1 MQGTVLAAGSILFYL
16 KIIFVRAELK
26 THEQNIAPVE
36 RKYWTEKRYWYLGI
50 MYAGISF
57 LVFLLWKK
65 KLIFFQYADLW
76 IVYLLLS
83 IVDIKKHMIPDRV
96 LICMGI
102 SQLLYGMETFSV
114 KNLFCGALTGIV
126 VYVILLFI
134 SIVSRG
140 GLGLGDAKLLALTAV
155 FTGGSYLLQM
165 IFWGLVCA
173 FVYSIFLL
181 AHKKGN
187 RKTELPFVP
196 FLACGMLIHIGIWM
210 I

>member
-1 MQGTVLAAGSILFYL
+1 MQEAVLAAGSILFYL
-16 KIIFVRAELK
+16 KIMFARAELK
-26 THEQNIAPVE
+26 THEQHIKA
-36 RKYWTEKRYWYLGI
+36 EKRYLYLGI
-50 MYAGISF
+50 IYAGISF
-57 LVFLLWKK
+57 WAFWSCEK
-65 KLIFFQYADLW
+65 KLIVLQYVDLW
-76 IVYLLLS
+76 ITYVLLS
-83 IVDIKKHMIPDRV
+83 IVDIKKHIIPDRV

-102 SQLLYGMETFSV
+102 SQLLYGMETFSI
-114 KNLFCGALTGIV
+114 KNLFHGVLTGIV

-134 SIVSRG
+134 SVMSKG

-165 IFWGLVCA
+165 IFWGLACA
-173 FVYSIFLL
+173 FVYSILLL
-181 AHKKGN
+181 AHKRGN

>member
-1 MQGTVLAAGSILFYL
+1 MQEAVLAAGSILFYL
-16 KIIFVRAELK
+16 KIMFAWAELK
-26 THEQNIAPVE
+26 THEQHIKA
-36 RKYWTEKRYWYLGI
+36 EKRYLYLGI
-50 MYAGISF
+50 IYAGISF
-57 LVFLLWKK
+57 WAFWSCEK
-65 KLIFFQYADLW
+65 KLIVLQYVDLW
-76 IVYLLLS
+76 ITYVLLS
-83 IVDIKKHMIPDRV
+83 IVDIKKHIIPDRV

-102 SQLLYGMETFSV
+102 SQLLYGMETFSI
-114 KNLFCGALTGIV
+114 KNLFHGVLTGIV

-134 SIVSRG
+134 SVMSKG

-165 IFWGLVCA
+165 IFWGLACA
-173 FVYSIFLL
+173 FVYSILLL
-181 AHKKGN
+181 AHKRGN

>member
-1 MQGTVLAAGSILFYL
+1 MQEAVLAAGSILFYL
-16 KIIFVRAELK
+16 KIMFARAELK
-26 THEQNIAPVE
+26 THEQHIKA
-36 RKYWTEKRYWYLGI
+36 EKRYLYLGI
-50 MYAGISF
+50 IYAGISF
-57 LVFLLWKK
+57 WAFWSCEK
-65 KLIFFQYADLW
+65 KLIVLQYVDLW
-76 IVYLLLS
+76 ITYVLFS
-83 IVDIKKHMIPDRV
+83 IVDIKKHIIPDRV

-102 SQLLYGMETFSV
+102 SQLLYGMETFSI
-114 KNLFCGALTGIV
+114 KNLFHGVLTGIV

-134 SIVSRG
+134 SVMSKG

-165 IFWGLVCA
+165 IFWGLACA
-173 FVYSIFLL
+173 FVYSILLL
-181 AHKKGN
+181 AHKRGN